1 MVYGQNQCAVRRKSI
16 QRRWRL
22 HLTVIWLLTH
32 LLMRLLATGI
42 SMVVIFMPIMLV
54 LMTTIVAYFND
65 LRRCPLNQFF
75 SDELD

>member
-42 SMVVIFMPIMLV
+42 SMVVIFMPILLA
-54 LMTTIVAYFND
+54 LMTMIVPYFD
-65 LRRCPLNQFF
+65 GCRAAL
-75 SDELD
+75 